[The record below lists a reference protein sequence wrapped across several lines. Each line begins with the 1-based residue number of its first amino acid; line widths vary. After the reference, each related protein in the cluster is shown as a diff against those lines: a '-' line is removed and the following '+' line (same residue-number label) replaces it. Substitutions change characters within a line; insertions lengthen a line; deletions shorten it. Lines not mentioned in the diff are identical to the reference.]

1 MDGRTDGR
9 EDGRRE
15 AGRGDGRFGGE
26 GREGGLKAIP
36 EALVAAQLHW
46 KLVKDTNQ
54 FLTTALL
61 NSAGKEVTN
70 RASQ

>member
-1 MDGRTDGR
+1 MDGQTDGR

-15 AGRGDGRFGGE
+15 AVGG
-26 GREGGLKAIP
+26 GAREGGLKAIP